1 MIMTDVI
8 AELAALRPEA
18 ATIERL
24 WPAQQQDDTLAAVLA
39 HDHRPDRRDH
49 RLTRSPRQT
58 RRRRGVAGAAIL
70 GVAAAVV
77 SLQVVLPQGGPG
89 GATPAAATALEGLA
103 ITAAASDPADLARPG
118 QFRHLVERTW
128 QAAMPEGGMPIRQT
142 VESWIATDGRSWR
155 RDHGND
161 NTGHLFDEYLAFP
174 PGGDQTYSASPAY
187 LASLPTDTSAL
198 QHYLRAHV
206 SGSTSR
212 NEAVFVAVGD
222 LLRTGIAPPALRAA
236 AIRVLART
244 SHVALGTTRSD
255 ALGRPVIRF
264 DFIDNKGRPDEIQS
278 LLFDP
283 KTAALVGEIDSNAAG
298 TPWFTSTLVSS
309 GVTANVPPPVLA
321 RAQPVR

>member
-1 MIMTDVI
+1 MTDVI

-39 HDHRPDRRDH
+39 QDHRPDRRDH
-49 RLTRSPRQT
+49 RLTRAPRQT
-58 RRRRGVAGAAIL
+58 RRRRRVAGAAIL
-70 GVAAAVV
+70 AVAAAVV

-89 GATPAAATALEGLA
+89 GATPAAAAALEGLA

-118 QFRHLVERTW
+118 QFRHLVEQTW
-128 QAAMPEGGMPIRQT
+128 QAAMPERGMPAMRQT
-142 VESWIATDGRSWR
+142 YESWIATDGRSWR
-155 RDHGND
+155 RDYGND
-161 NTGHLFDEYLAFP
+161 NTGQLFDEYQAFP

-187 LASLPTDTSAL
+187 LASLPTDTRAL
-198 QHYLRAHV
+198 QRYLRAHV
-206 SGSTSR
+206 TGSTSR
-212 NEAVFVAVGD
+212 DEAVFVAVGD
-222 LLRTGIAPPALRAA
+222 LLRTGIAPRALRAA

-244 SHVALGTTRSD
+244 RHVALGTTRSD

-264 DFIDNKGRPDEIQS
+264 DFIDDKGRPDEIQS

-298 TPWFTSTLVSS
+298 KPWFTSTLVSS
-309 GVTANVPPPVLA
+309 GVTANVPPQVLA